1 MAAPHAH
8 VLPGTERGRDRM
20 VRQRRGARLPLRPVE
35 LAVCLLVAL
44 DCLAINALVV
54 AHAPRLSLDSLG
66 PVALAYHDKHPRPLS
81 IAIVIVILLLG
92 TLLPRGGRVALLV
105 FVGAAVAN
113 FASPVIWVQGV
124 PDYFVFLGSDL
135 IFNLADILMMVTLI
149 VMMISMGKEVVRRAS
164 APAA

>member
-1 MAAPHAH
+1 
-8 VLPGTERGRDRM
+8 
-20 VRQRRGARLPLRPVE
+20 
-35 LAVCLLVAL
+35 VCLLVAL

-135 IFNLADILMMVTLI
+135 IFNLAIGGDWASQKGIADSAFPQRLQI
-149 VMMISMGKEVVRRAS
+149 DYVRVWQ
-164 APAA
+164 